1 LIIVNLNR
9 GAHKIFEEIVERR
22 KELECDVLEQ
32 SNGATILDAGINLP
46 GSNEAG
52 RLVGEICLGGAGKV
66 TISKITIGDIT
77 LPAASVKVEKV
88 TEATLCSQYAGW
100 TVKVDKYFAMAS
112 GPARALS
119 RVEKLYKELGYTE
132 ESDVAVVVLET
143 REFPPEEVTKF
154 IADKC
159 GVPTSGLFVVV
170 APTACLVGSVQIS
183 ARIVE
188 VGVHKLHELKFD
200 PWKIKKGEGI
210 APIAPIAKNDGRAMG
225 VTNDCIL
232 YAGSKLYEVESSKTD
247 KLTELA
253 KKVPSSSSEQ
263 YGTPFYD
270 LFKSVGFDFYKVDPL
285 LFSPAQVTLKDIKS
299 GAVHKAGALNP
310 EVLKRSL
317 GL

>member
-1 LIIVNLNR
+1 LNK
-9 GAHKIFEEIVERR
+9 GALKIFEEIVERHE
-22 KELECDVLEQ
+22 ELECGVSSQ
-32 SNGATILDAGINLP
+32 SNGTTILDAGINLP

-66 TISKITIGDIT
+66 SITNVTLGDIK
-77 LPAASVKVEKV
+77 LPAASVKVGKV

-119 RVEKLYKELGYTE
+119 RVEKIYKELGYTE

-143 REFPPEEVTKF
+143 REFPPEEVTKY
-154 IADKC
+154 IAEKC
-159 GVPTSGLFVVV
+159 GVPTSGLYVVV

-183 ARIVE
+183 ARVVE

-200 PWKIKKGEGI
+200 PWKIKKGEGV

-232 YAGSKLYEVESSKTD
+232 YAGTTSYEVEAAKSD
-247 KLTELA
+247 KLPDLI
-253 KKVPSSSSEQ
+253 KSVPSSASGQ

-285 LFSPAQVTLKDIKS
+285 LFSPAQVSIKDIKS
-299 GAVHKAGALNP
+299 SKVHKAGELNP

>member
-1 LIIVNLNR
+1 MNLNN
-9 GAHKIFEEIVERR
+9 GALKIFEEIAERR
-22 KELECDVLEQ
+22 KELECAISKQ
-32 SNGATILDAGINLP
+32 SNGTTILDAGINLP

-52 RLVGEICLGGAGKV
+52 RLVGEICLGGAGTV
-66 TISKITIGDIT
+66 SLTEVTIGDIT
-77 LPAASVKVEKV
+77 LPAASVKVERV
-88 TEATLCSQYAGW
+88 TEACLCSQYAGW

-119 RVEKLYKELGYTE
+119 RVEKLYKELGYAE

-143 REFPPEEVTKF
+143 REFPPEEVTKY

-159 GVPTSGLFVVV
+159 GVSTSNLYVVV

-183 ARIVE
+183 ARVVE

-200 PWKIKKGEGI
+200 PWKIRKGEGI
-210 APIAPIAKNDGRAMG
+210 APIAPIAKNDSRAMG
-225 VTNDCIL
+225 TTNDCIL
-232 YAGSKLYEVESSKTD
+232 FAGNTFYDVEVSKDVSLK
-247 KLTELA
+247 ELI
-253 KKVPSSSSEQ
+253 KKVPSSASEQ

-285 LFSPAQVTLKDIKS
+285 LFSPAQVSLTDVKS
-299 GAVHKAGALNP
+299 GKKYTAGRLNS
-310 EVLKRSL
+310 EVLKQSL

>member
-1 LIIVNLNR
+1 MNLNK
-9 GAHKIFEEIVERR
+9 GALKIFEEIVKRSN
-22 KELECDVLEQ
+22 ELECAVSKQ
-32 SNGATILDAGINLP
+32 SNGTTILDTGINVP

-52 RLVGEICLGGAGKV
+52 RLVSEICLGGAGKV
-66 TISKITIGDIT
+66 ALTEIKLGDIT
-77 LPAASVKVEKV
+77 LPAVSVKVDKV
-88 TEATLCSQYAGW
+88 TEACLCSQYAGW
-100 TVKVDKYFAMAS
+100 TVQVDKYFAMAS

-132 ESDVAVVVLET
+132 KSDVAVIVLET
-143 REFPPEEVTKF
+143 REFPPEEVTKY

-159 GVPTSGLFVVV
+159 GIPTSGLYVVV

-188 VGVHKLHELKFD
+188 VGVHKLHELKFN
-200 PWKIKKGEGI
+200 PWKIKKGEGV
-210 APIAPIAKNDGRAMG
+210 APIAPIAKNDSRAMG

-232 YAGSKLYEVESSKTD
+232 FTGTTSYEVESSKD
-247 KLTELA
+247 DNLADLT
-253 KKVPSSSSEQ
+253 KKVPSSTSEQ

-285 LFSPAQVTLKDIKS
+285 LFSPAQIKIKDIKS
-299 GAVHKAGALNP
+299 GKEYKAGKLDP
-310 EVLKRSL
+310 DLLKQSL

>member
-1 LIIVNLNR
+1 MSLNR
-9 GAHKIFEEIVERR
+9 GALRIFEEIAERS
-22 KELECDVLEQ
+22 KELECKVSNQ
-32 SNGATILDAGINLP
+32 SNGTTVLDAGIEVA

-52 RLVGEICLGGAGKV
+52 RLVSEICLGGFGEV
-66 TISKITIGDIT
+66 SMTEMTVDDIT
-77 LPAASVKVEKV
+77 LPAVSVKVDKV

-100 TVKVDKYFAMAS
+100 TVKVDKFFAMAS

-119 RVEKLYKELGYTE
+119 SVEKLYKELGYSE
-132 ESDVAVVVLET
+132 ESDVAVIVLET
-143 REFPPEEVTKF
+143 REFPPESVTEY
-154 IADKC
+154 IAQKC
-159 GVPTSGLFVVV
+159 GVPTSNLYVVV

-183 ARIVE
+183 ARVVE

-200 PWKIKKGEGI
+200 PWKIKRGEGT

-232 YAGSKLYEVESSKTD
+232 YAGRTHYDVEPSED
-247 KLTELA
+247 DRLDELVE
-253 KKVPSSSSEQ
+253 KVPSSASKQ

-285 LFSPAQVTLKDIKS
+285 LFSPAEVTLTNTKS
-299 GAVHKAGALNP
+299 GAVHKAGHLNI
-310 EVLKRSL
+310 EVLKLSL

>member
-1 LIIVNLNR
+1 MNLNR
-9 GAHKIFEEIVERR
+9 AALKIFEEIVERS
-22 KELECDVLEQ
+22 KELECAVSKQ
-32 SNGATILDAGINLP
+32 SNGTTILDAGINVP

-52 RLVGEICLGGAGKV
+52 RLVGEICLGGSGTV
-66 TISKITIGDIT
+66 SLTEITLEDIT
-77 LPAASVKVEKV
+77 LPAVSVNVDKV
-88 TEATLCSQYAGW
+88 TEACLCSQYAGW
-100 TVKVDKYFAMAS
+100 TVQVDKYFAMAS

-143 REFPPEEVTKF
+143 REIPPEEVTKY

-159 GVPTSGLFVVV
+159 GISNSGLFVVV

-200 PWKIKKGEGI
+200 PWKIKKGEGV
-210 APIAPIAKNDGRAMG
+210 APIAPIAKNDSRAMG

-232 YAGSKLYEVESSKTD
+232 FTGTTSYEVESSED
-247 KLTELA
+247 DDLADLT
-253 KKVPSSSSEQ
+253 KKVPSSTSKQ

-270 LFKSVGFDFYKVDPL
+270 LFKSVGFDFYKVDPF
-285 LFSPAQVTLKDIKS
+285 LFSPAQIKIKDIKS
-299 GAVHKAGALNP
+299 GKEYKAGELDP
-310 EVLKRSL
+310 DLLKQSL
-317 GL
+317 GLN

>member
-1 LIIVNLNR
+1 MNLNR
-9 GAHKIFEEIVERR
+9 AALKIFEEIVERS
-22 KELECDVLEQ
+22 KELECAVSKQ
-32 SNGATILDAGINLP
+32 SNGTTILDAGINVL

-52 RLVGEICLGGAGKV
+52 RLVGEICLGGSGTV
-66 TISKITIGDIT
+66 SLTEITLEDIT
-77 LPAASVKVEKV
+77 LPAVSVNVDKV
-88 TEATLCSQYAGW
+88 TEACLCSQYAGW
-100 TVKVDKYFAMAS
+100 TVQVDKYFAMAS

-143 REFPPEEVTKF
+143 REIPPEEVTKY

-159 GVPTSGLFVVV
+159 GISNSGLFVVV

-200 PWKIKKGEGI
+200 PWKIKKGEGV
-210 APIAPIAKNDGRAMG
+210 APIAPIAKNDSRAMG

-232 YAGSKLYEVESSKTD
+232 FTGTTSYEVESSED
-247 KLTELA
+247 DDLADLT
-253 KKVPSSSSEQ
+253 KKVPSSTSKQ

-270 LFKSVGFDFYKVDPL
+270 LFKSVGFDFYKVDPF
-285 LFSPAQVTLKDIKS
+285 LFSPAQIKIKDIKS
-299 GAVHKAGALNP
+299 GKEYKAGELDSDL
-310 EVLKRSL
+310 LKQSL
-317 GL
+317 GLN

>member
-1 LIIVNLNR
+1 MNLNR
-9 GAHKIFEEIVERR
+9 AALKIFEEIVEQS
-22 KELECDVLEQ
+22 KELECAVSKQ
-32 SNGATILDAGINLP
+32 SNGTTILDAGINVL

-52 RLVGEICLGGAGKV
+52 RLVGEICLGGSGTV
-66 TISKITIGDIT
+66 SLTEITLEDIT
-77 LPAASVKVEKV
+77 LPAVSVKVDKV
-88 TEATLCSQYAGW
+88 TEACLCSQYAGW
-100 TVKVDKYFAMAS
+100 TVQVDKYFAMAS

-143 REFPPEEVTKF
+143 REIPPEEVTKY

-159 GVPTSGLFVVV
+159 GISNSGLFVVV

-200 PWKIKKGEGI
+200 PWKIKKGEGV
-210 APIAPIAKNDGRAMG
+210 APIAPIAKNDSRAMG

-232 YAGSKLYEVESSKTD
+232 FTGTTSYEVESSED
-247 KLTELA
+247 DDLADLT
-253 KKVPSSSSEQ
+253 KKVPSSTSKQ

-270 LFKSVGFDFYKVDPL
+270 LFKSVGFDFYKVDPF
-285 LFSPAQVTLKDIKS
+285 LFSPAQIKIKDIKS
-299 GAVHKAGALNP
+299 GKEYKAGELDSDL
-310 EVLKRSL
+310 LKQSL
-317 GL
+317 GLN

>member
-1 LIIVNLNR
+1 MSLNK
-9 GAHKIFEEIVERR
+9 GALKIFEEIVKRS
-22 KELECDVLEQ
+22 KELECAVSKQ
-32 SNGATILDAGINLP
+32 SNGTTILDAGINVP

-52 RLVGEICLGGAGKV
+52 RLVSEICLGGAGQV
-66 TISKITIGDIT
+66 TLTEMTIGDIT

-88 TEATLCSQYAGW
+88 TEACLCSQYAGW
-100 TVKVDKYFAMAS
+100 TIKVDKYFAMAS
-112 GPARALS
+112 GPGRALA

-143 REFPPEEVTKF
+143 REFPPEEVTKY

-159 GVPTSGLFVVV
+159 GVPTSGLYVVV

-200 PWKIKKGEGI
+200 PWKIKKGEGV
-210 APIAPIAKNDGRAMG
+210 APIAPIAKNDSRAMG

-232 YAGSKLYEVESSKTD
+232 FTGSTSYEVETSKDDNLSDVT
-247 KLTELA
+247 KN
-253 KKVPSSSSEQ
+253 VPSSTSKQ

-285 LFSPAQVTLKDIKS
+285 LFSPAQITIKDIKS
-299 GAVHKAGALNP
+299 GKEYKA
-310 EVLKRSL
+310 
-317 GL
+317 

>member
-1 LIIVNLNR
+1 MNLNR
-9 GAHKIFEEIVERR
+9 AALKIFEEIVERS
-22 KELECDVLEQ
+22 KELECAVSKQ
-32 SNGATILDAGINLP
+32 SNGTTILDAGINVP

-52 RLVGEICLGGAGKV
+52 RLVGEICLGGSGTV
-66 TISKITIGDIT
+66 SLTEITLEDIT
-77 LPAASVKVEKV
+77 LPAVSVNVDKV
-88 TEATLCSQYAGW
+88 TEACLCSQYAGW
-100 TVKVDKYFAMAS
+100 TVQVDKYFAMAS

-143 REFPPEEVTKF
+143 REIPPEEVTKY

-159 GVPTSGLFVVV
+159 GISNSGLFVVV

-200 PWKIKKGEGI
+200 PWKIKKGEGV
-210 APIAPIAKNDGRAMG
+210 APIAPIAKNDSRAMG

-232 YAGSKLYEVESSKTD
+232 FTGTTSYEVESSED
-247 KLTELA
+247 DDLADLT
-253 KKVPSSSSEQ
+253 KKVPSSTSKQ

-270 LFKSVGFDFYKVDPL
+270 LFKSVGFDFYKVDPF
-285 LFSPAQVTLKDIKS
+285 LFSPAQIKIKDIKS
-299 GAVHKAGALNP
+299 GKEYKAGELDSDL
-310 EVLKRSL
+310 LKQSL
-317 GL
+317 GLN

>member
-1 LIIVNLNR
+1 MNLNK
-9 GAHKIFEEIVERR
+9 GALKIFEEIVKRSN
-22 KELECDVLEQ
+22 ELECAVSKQ
-32 SNGATILDAGINLP
+32 SNGTTILDAGINVP

-52 RLVGEICLGGAGKV
+52 RLVSEICLGGAGEVSLTEMKF
-66 TISKITIGDIT
+66 GDIT
-77 LPAASVKVEKV
+77 LPAVSVKVEKV
-88 TEATLCSQYAGW
+88 TEACLCSQYAGW

-112 GPARALS
+112 GPARALA

-143 REFPPEEVTKF
+143 REFPPEEVTKY

-159 GVPTSGLFVVV
+159 GVPTSGLYIVV

-188 VGVHKLHELKFD
+188 VGVHKLHELKFN
-200 PWKIKKGEGI
+200 PWKIKKGEGV
-210 APIAPIAKNDGRAMG
+210 APIAPIAKNDSRAMG

-232 YAGSKLYEVESSKTD
+232 FTGSTSYEVETSKGD
-247 KLTELA
+247 NLA
-253 KKVPSSSSEQ
+253 DVTKNVPSSTSEQ

-285 LFSPAQVTLKDIKS
+285 LFSPAQITIKDIKS
-299 GAVHKAGALNP
+299 GKEHKAGKLDP
-310 EVLKRSL
+310 DLLKQSL